1 MADFRSRAEVS
12 AFDCNIMRDAF
23 RLMVRE
29 EHIPEG
35 QWQEFAAQLFR
46 EYTGCEE
53 VEPRL
58 LEWITRQ

>member
-1 MADFRSRAEVS
+1 
-12 AFDCNIMRDAF
+12 MRDAF
-23 RLMVRE
+23 WVLVRE

-46 EYTGCEE
+46 NYTGYEE